1 MLRTLL
7 SFNGA
12 RELFLAVVFVGGS
25 FFEGAYRV
33 LPASRSPSVQ
43 HPTKKKKKKKE
54 KKKKHNHLKRFL
66 SNFQTR
72 VETQLNK
79 ETSGSHWYRLR
90 TRTIPLSACPLA
102 TRPFFN
108 FNESIDS
115 VHFAMT
121 RVENV

>member
-43 HPTKKKKKKKE
+43 HPTKKKRKKKKKNPQ
-54 KKKKHNHLKRFL
+54 KKDWKGGRRENRRKFFDYRSIHIGSL
-66 SNFQTR
+66 S
-72 VETQLNK
+72 V
-79 ETSGSHWYRLR
+79 
-90 TRTIPLSACPLA
+90 P
-102 TRPFFN
+102 
-108 FNESIDS
+108 
-115 VHFAMT
+115 
-121 RVENV
+121 